1 MTVHEFIMPGG
12 GDVGTNTEA
21 VGEKEYFP
29 FRVER
34 HRTLEGLQ
42 NGVHFYLSTR
52 QHGAL
57 D

>member
-1 MTVHEFIMPGG
+1 MPGG